1 MFNSYCDYVRCVVI
15 LCFFLSSCT
24 SGQQISNAA
33 TPTIAPRLTDTPETA
48 ITNAVESV
56 STKPTLKVDS
66 RQLKDIVF
74 SPCLA
79 VNPKPPGRTEVPWII
94 LGLRGIIPY
103 AIDPNTAIMT
113 DQLLPNPEPIKESSY
128 ANDFSV
134 SPDGKWLAYDLY
146 GEGNVS
152 LVVEPSSNILTN
164 TSRGRI
170 IWHPSQPTGLEGW
183 LTNESVIL
191 ITYKDPN
198 AFGSTLIRN
207 PFSGEQHEFSL
218 EEMPDALDY
227 QPGMSGMY
235 LFAHSN
241 LMPDSTFKRV
251 VYPALIHQNFTF
263 MLWDVENQRIVTS
276 LRLYLDQ
283 WFNDPLW
290 LPNGNEF
297 LIMGINDDEQ
307 VEWFQV
313 TRDGAMQELTYF
325 GEFLGD
331 YKLEKPSRYWDG
343 RYLIF
348 QLSYNAGKDIKYLI
362 LDLKSEE
369 LDGFC
374 IDSVVEEF
382 GPLQSPVWS
391 PDSRYVAITN
401 GVNTENSGEVILVDV
416 SRREVFNIGKDVH
429 AIGWILKP

>member
-1 MFNSYCDYVRCVVI
+1 VVI

-48 ITNAVESV
+48 TTDAVESV
-56 STKPTLKVDS
+56 STTPTLNVES

-74 SPCLA
+74 SSCLV
-79 VNPKPPGRTEVPWII
+79 VNPKPPGRTEIPWII

-146 GEGNVS
+146 GEDNVS

-164 TSRGRI
+164 NSQGRI

-198 AFGSTLIRN
+198 GFGSTLIRN
-207 PFSGEQHEFSL
+207 PFNGEQHEFSL
-218 EEMPDALDY
+218 EEMPDSLDY

-241 LMPDSTFKRV
+241 LMPDPTLKRV
-251 VYPALIHQNFTF
+251 AYPAIINHNEMV
-263 MLWDVENQRIVTS
+263 MLWDVENEKVITS
-276 LRLYLDQ
+276 LELYLDQ

-290 LPNGNEF
+290 SPNGNDF
-297 LIMGINDDEQ
+297 LIMGINDEKQ

-313 TRDGAMQELTYF
+313 TSDGAIQELTYF

-331 YKLEKPSRYWDG
+331 YKLEKPSRSWDG

-348 QLSYNAGKDIKYLI
+348 QLIYNAGEDIKYLI

-374 IDSVVEEF
+374 INSVVEEF

-416 SRREVFNIGKDVH
+416 SRREAFITGKDVY